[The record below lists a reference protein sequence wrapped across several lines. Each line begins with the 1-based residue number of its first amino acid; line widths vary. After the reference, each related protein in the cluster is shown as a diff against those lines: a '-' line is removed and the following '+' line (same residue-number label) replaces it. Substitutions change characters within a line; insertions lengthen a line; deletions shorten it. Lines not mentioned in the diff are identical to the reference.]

1 MLLPCARIFL
11 YEDDTLF
18 PLNLIFK
25 TSKKYIAALF
35 LNEIVLKKANVCL
48 HFFLNLWS
56 GCGSVQECHIGKT
69 EIMSKPLTVFIRT
82 IFNSHNRNS
91 SQQQR
96 PT

>member
-1 MLLPCARIFL
+1 M
-11 YEDDTLF
+11 YEDDTLS

-35 LNEIVLKKANVCL
+35 LNEIVFLKKSMFVCI
-48 HFFLNLWS
+48 FLNLWS
-56 GCGSVQECHIGKT
+56 GCGSAQECHIGKT